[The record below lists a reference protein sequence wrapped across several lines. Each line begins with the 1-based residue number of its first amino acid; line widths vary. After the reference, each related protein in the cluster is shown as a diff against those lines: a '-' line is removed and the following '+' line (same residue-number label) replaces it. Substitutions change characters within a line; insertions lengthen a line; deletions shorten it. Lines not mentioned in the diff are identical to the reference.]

1 MRVRQLLMRT
11 CFISLLCLA
20 GVALLAEGVEAKKVV
35 RFGSIEFKVNGG
47 TTLVGMVVTMNP
59 GLEKTIPYQIPPL
72 TGTTATFTTPFLFD
86 VDDDDDDGKPER
98 KSLDSLIVLT
108 NSGTGTLTI
117 DLKFYDAQGT
127 LLTVK
132 GGGTVYTVTLDA
144 HETETRF
151 ASDLLQW

>member
-1 MRVRQLLMRT
+1 MRT
-11 CFISLLCLA
+11 CFIGLLCLL
-20 GVALLAEGVEAKKVV
+20 GVTLLAGGVEAKKVV

-72 TGTTATFTTPFLFD
+72 TGATATFTTPFLFD

-144 HETETRF
+144 HETEARF
-151 ASDLLQW
+151 AADLLQW